1 MSRPMSV
8 TASAVAGAGRGQ
20 VGEPR
25 RLAWLDA
32 LRGIAALAVVF
43 DHLGSH
49 VLPSVRA
56 EVVPWFD
63 PGKYGVM
70 VFFLV
75 SGYVVPASLE
85 RRGSI
90 RGFWVSRVLRLY
102 PLWGTAITALM
113 VLNIFGLASFRGAQ
127 QHPAA
132 AALAH
137 VLMLQDLLG
146 VPSAVNV
153 LWTLSYEMVFYLILT
168 MVFAAGAQGH
178 SAGFAA
184 ALAVVSLA
192 FGGVLP
198 TMALSRDLGGAGVV
212 TAAAAAVVAGLAGA
226 VSGRRRLRLA
236 GAVLAGGTALILAS
250 LNGRAGAWETFS
262 ILAWMFTGTA
272 LYRAER
278 GQISWAKAGTTTGL
292 VLALTVASGVWHVRA
307 WNLSPAAQ
315 LSFQC
320 AWAAAYLLAGATF
333 AVGLAARRWRVPR
346 FLAWLGLVSYSL
358 YLLHPLWIDVYA
370 RLPWAHAR
378 HTPAEDVALAAAFM
392 AVLLV
397 CCQLTYRCVE
407 LPGQH
412 LGARLARRL
421 DSPHPP
427 AEPGGPGTLVSLS
440 VRAPGGQR
448 KGRKPSSR

>member
-1 MSRPMSV
+1 MSV
-8 TASAVAGAGRGQ
+8 AASAVAGAGRGQ

-49 VLPSVRA
+49 VLRSVRA
-56 EVVPWFD
+56 ETVPWFD

-102 PLWGTAITALM
+102 PLWGTAITALL

-132 AALAH
+132 AAPAH

-168 MVFAAGAQGH
+168 MVFAAGAQRH

-212 TAAAAAVVAGLAGA
+212 TAAAAAAVVAGLAGA

-236 GAVLAGGTALILAS
+236 GAVMAGGTALILAS

-262 ILAWMFTGTA
+262 IFAWMFTGTA

-278 GQISWAKAGTTTGL
+278 GQISWAKAGTTAGL

-307 WNLSPAAQ
+307 WDMRPAAQ
-315 LSFQC
+315 LSFQR
-320 AWAAAYLLAGATF
+320 AWAAAYLLAGVTF

-358 YLLHPLWIDVYA
+358 YLLHPLWIDLYA
-370 RLPWAHAR
+370 HLPWAHAR
-378 HTPAEDVALAAAFM
+378 HTPAEAVALAAAFM
-392 AVLLV
+392 AALLA

-407 LPGQH
+407 LPGQR
-412 LGARLARRL
+412 LGARVARRL
-421 DSPHPP
+421 DSPPPP
-427 AEPGGPGTLVSLS
+427 AEPAGPGTPVSLP
-440 VRAPGGQR
+440 VPAPAGQR
-448 KGRKPSSR
+448 TGR